1 MENYEKELIGL
12 IKITD
17 KNLGYRPQTPS
28 EFNQL
33 IVAIKKKVGHS
44 ISLSSA
50 KRLWGY
56 VNYSN
61 VPSVNILN
69 ILSRFNDFDDW
80 EDFLRRY
87 GTLGLDE
94 NSHFLNDNMIE
105 SDNLKEGDVLLISW
119 EKDKSCSLLYL
130 GDHRYRVL
138 EAQNIKLLPDDEFMM
153 HSVAVDLPFYAAD
166 IRRGDE
172 VITGYVGARKSGI
185 KSISLKEA
193 DK

>member
-61 VPSVNILN
+61 VP
-69 ILSRFNDFDDW
+69 
-80 EDFLRRY
+80 
-87 GTLGLDE
+87 
-94 NSHFLNDNMIE
+94 
-105 SDNLKEGDVLLISW
+105 
-119 EKDKSCSLLYL
+119 
-130 GDHRYRVL
+130 
-138 EAQNIKLLPDDEFMM
+138 P
-153 HSVAVDLPFYAAD
+153 
-166 IRRGDE
+166 
-172 VITGYVGARKSGI
+172 
-185 KSISLKEA
+185 SISSTYCRALMISMIGRISCVGMA
-193 DK
+193 RWGLMRIPISLMIT